1 MGEADQTRARKFL
14 FQQDFGAPGGET
26 SPREKEAVAEAEAR
40 GRAEGFASGR
50 AMAEAEHD
58 AALARTIT
66 RVAEAA
72 ESLLVRADEEREVFE
87 REALA
92 FAQAL
97 ALKLAGDALARYPM
111 DAIAEVARSAFE
123 HLRGVPHLVVRV
135 NEELVEKTEAL
146 MKKMARERGFEGR
159 LVIMG
164 EPDVAPGDARFEW
177 ADGGVARDGARIGAE
192 VASRILAG

>member
-1 MGEADQTRARKFL
+1 MGQADPQRARKFL

-26 SPREKEAVAEAEAR
+26 SPREQAAIAEAETRAR
-40 GRAEGFASGR
+40 EEGFASGR
-50 AMAEAEHD
+50 A
-58 AALARTIT
+58 AALAEQDADLARTLS

-72 ESLLVRADEEREVFE
+72 ENLLARADEEREVFE

-92 FAQAL
+92 FAEAL
-97 ALKLAGDALARYPM
+97 ARKLAGDALERYPM
-111 DAIAEVARSAFE
+111 DAIAEVARASFE

-135 NEELVEKTEAL
+135 NEALVEKTDAL

-164 EPDVAPGDARFEW
+164 EPDVASGDARFEW
-177 ADGGVARDGARIGAE
+177 ADGGVARDGARIGEE